1 MFSINKFIV
10 ESYIGE
16 RALRANTSS
25 GFAMIENR
33 TTLKGLKTVTDTVVH
48 LGLQV
53 EFICKGSTVY
63 IQESKFYEPGWAQKV
78 FTADGVEG
86 NFMIV
91 NTNDVEFI
99 DKHFP
104 SGEYG

>member
-10 ESYIGE
+10 EAYTGE
-16 RALRANTSS
+16 RALRANTTS

-33 TTLKGLKTVTDTVVH
+33 TTLKALKTVTDSYVSTGY
-48 LGLQV
+48 LM
-53 EFICKGSTVY
+53 EFVPKGSSVY
-63 IQESKFYEPGWAQKV
+63 IQESKFYEPGWPQKV

-91 NTNDVEFI
+91 ELPHIEFF
-99 DKHFP
+99 DKRIP
-104 SGEYG
+104 NNGEY

>member
-10 ESYIGE
+10 EAYTGE

-33 TTLKGLKTVTDTVVH
+33 TTLKALKTVTDTFLSVN
-48 LGLQV
+48 GYV
-53 EFICKGSTVY
+53 EHVPKGSTVH

-86 NFMIV
+86 NFMIIELPHI
-91 NTNDVEFI
+91 EFI
-99 DKHFP
+99 RKLEIGGYP
-104 SGEYG
+104 V